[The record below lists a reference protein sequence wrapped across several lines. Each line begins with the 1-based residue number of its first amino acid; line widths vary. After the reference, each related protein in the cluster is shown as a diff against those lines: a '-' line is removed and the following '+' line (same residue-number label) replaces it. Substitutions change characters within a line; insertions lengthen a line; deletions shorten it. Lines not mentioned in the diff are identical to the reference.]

1 MMQPQLLRSLLLA
14 SSLLVALPASA
25 QAVHLKCTGTNAEG
39 KSVTSNI
46 SFHPDQGWVYD
57 GIIRMTDGVSPN
69 FLRGMFF
76 VVDRRTGEFTHEP
89 FKDDKSPFKGTCQKP
104 DTKF

>member
-1 MMQPQLLRSLLLA
+1 MLLA
-14 SSLLVALPASA
+14 SSLVAAFPASA
-25 QAVHLKCTGTNAEG
+25 QAVVHLKCVGTNAEG
-39 KSVTSNI
+39 KSVTTNV

-69 FLRGMFF
+69 YLRGIFF
-76 VVDRRTGEFTHEP
+76 VIDRRTGDFTHEP
-89 FKDDKSPFKGTCQKP
+89 LTDEKSPYKGTCQKP